1 MPSVLDR
8 YRGSIRMQV
17 LASATLWISYFAVVY
32 LAGEWMCSA
41 PDRTTTLA
49 GVDALTALVV
59 AATVV
64 TVVAIVAVTI
74 SQAPDPGPDADSG
87 DHELRLMAWL
97 LAGLFVIATI
107 VVGIVP
113 LAVGPC

>member
-1 MPSVLDR
+1 MLDR
-8 YRGSIRMQV
+8 FRGTIRMQV

-32 LAGEWMCSA
+32 LAAEWMCSA
-41 PDRTTTLA
+41 PDRNTTLA
-49 GVDALTALVV
+49 GVDALTALVLV
-59 AATVV
+59 ATVL

-74 SQAPDPGPDADSG
+74 SQAPDPGPDADTG
-87 DHELRLMAWL
+87 DHELRLVAWL
-97 LAGLFVIATI
+97 LGGLFVVATI